1 MRLDVKVVTSIAQQ
15 YAVQLTKVLEAA
27 IRKIRKGQGH

>member
-1 MRLDVKVVTSIAQQ
+1 MRLDVKVVTPIAQQ
-15 YAVQLTKVLEAA
+15 YAVRLTTVSEAA